1 MSKLLTAAWVSE
13 DLRHWKDGDHTG
25 EEEHINR
32 ANHTIMALAQR
43 LADSPC
49 PVCGGSGRKL
59 EKHSTG
65 EGIVSLSNA
74 KFVYDPCPHC
84 GGFPDDRKGK
94 AFATKEAAI
103 DSLGDDADR
112 MTLDTGDG
120 DKEEQ

>member
-1 MSKLLTAAWVSE
+1 MSKFLTAAWVSE

-49 PVCGGSGRKL
+49 PVCLDR
-59 EKHSTG
+59 G
-65 EGIVSLSNA
+65 EIGHLVSCPPERPT
-74 KFVYDPCPHC
+74 PCPHC
-84 GGFPDDRKGK
+84 GGYPPGRRGK
-94 AFATKEAAI
+94 AYESKEAAI